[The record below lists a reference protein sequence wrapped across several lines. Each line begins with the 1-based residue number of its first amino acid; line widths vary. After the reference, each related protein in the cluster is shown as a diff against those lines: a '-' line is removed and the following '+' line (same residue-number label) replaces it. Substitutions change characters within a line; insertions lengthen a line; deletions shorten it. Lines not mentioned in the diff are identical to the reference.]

1 MYNKML
7 IAVDG
12 SEHSFRA
19 ADEAVKIASLAKE
32 CVIDI
37 VLVAEFS
44 KSKDEILHS
53 QGKEELE
60 FSRQK
65 ILFPLEEK
73 LKAEGLTYNITI
85 LHGEPGNTIIKHA
98 NEGHYDL
105 AVVVSGSL
113 NVVMEMVLGSVS
125 HKLEKRVECPALNV
139 TKLNLGYAV
148 ISKDL
153 PTKKCHKISQ
163 ELITSTH
170 NIS

>member
-19 ADEAVKIASLAKE
+19 AEEAVKIARMAKK

-60 FSRQK
+60 FSRK
-65 ILFPLEEK
+65 KLLFPFEEK
-73 LKAEGLTYNITI
+73 LKAAGLTYNIII
-85 LHGEPGNTIIKHA
+85 LHGEPGPTIIKHA
-98 NEGHYDL
+98 NKGNYDL
-105 AVVVSGSL
+105 AVIGSRGL
-113 NVVMEMVLGSVS
+113 NTFQEMVLGSVS
-125 HKLEKRVECPALNV
+125 HKIVKRVNCPV
-139 TKLNLGYAV
+139 
-148 ISKDL
+148 
-153 PTKKCHKISQ
+153 
-163 ELITSTH
+163 LIVK
-170 NIS
+170 